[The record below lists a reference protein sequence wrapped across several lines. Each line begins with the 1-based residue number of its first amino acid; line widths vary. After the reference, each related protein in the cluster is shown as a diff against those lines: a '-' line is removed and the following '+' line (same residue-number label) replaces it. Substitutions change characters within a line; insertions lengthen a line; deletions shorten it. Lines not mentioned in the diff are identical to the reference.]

1 MEKNWKDID
10 ILITKH
16 LTNSISQEERHTLD
30 QWKGEDPS
38 NALRFDEMVNVWNHS
53 EGLQAFQNIDMQLD
67 LATVK
72 KRIHFEQPN
81 KKIRRMK
88 FASRIAA
95 IMIPAVMFVAGFALY
110 QSTPG
115 FGKWQAFNTQTQN
128 GEVTLPDHSN
138 VTLNQNSRLVF
149 LKKMQ
154 GDKRLI
160 KFQGEGY
167 FKVAKNP
174 DKPFVIEV
182 GKANVEVLGTEFNLE
197 ENAVTGRVCIAVTE
211 GKVRFWSGKQE
222 EILLAGDRAVFENGT
237 IHKKTIDNDNFL
249 SWKTGVISFTNA
261 NLEEVSAAIQ
271 DHFDD
276 VNAVQ
281 VKTNTDLTDLKITT
295 KFINPSLQE
304 VLDELMIHSDKKI
317 EWIDG
322 KLIISD

>member
-1 MEKNWKDID
+1 MKKDWKDID
-10 ILITKH
+10 ILITKY
-16 LTNSISQEERHTLD
+16 LTNSISQEEQRALD
-30 QWKGEDPS
+30 QWKGEDQS
-38 NALRFDEMVNVWNHS
+38 NALHFNEMVKVWNHS
-53 EGLQAFQNIDMQLD
+53 EGLLAFQKVDAQLD
-67 LATVK
+67 LAAVK

-81 KKIRRMK
+81 VKIRK
-88 FASRIAA
+88 INLASRIAA
-95 IMIPAVMFVAGFALY
+95 IMIPAVMFVAGFTLY

-138 VTLNQNSRLVF
+138 VTLNQNSRLVY

-160 KFQGEGY
+160 KLQGEGY

-182 GKANVEVLGTEFNLE
+182 GKVNVEVLGTEFNLE
-197 ENAVTGRVCIAVTE
+197 ENAVTGRVCITVTE
-211 GKVRFWSGKQE
+211 GKVRFWSGNQE
-222 EILLAGDRAVFENGT
+222 EILLAGDRAVFENGA

-249 SWKTGVISFTNA
+249 SWKTGVISFNNA
-261 NLEEVSAAIQ
+261 NLAEVTAAIQ
-271 DHFDD
+271 DHFDE
-276 VNAVQ
+276 VNAVE
-281 VKTNTDLTDLKITT
+281 VKTDTDLKITT

-317 EWIDG
+317 ECIDG
-322 KLIISD
+322 NLIISD